1 MGLVPVVPEVSMIPS
16 VSYAVVGNTLSC
28 SVIVCVD
35 IQLNL
40 EKKFAEFL
48 NYEEAALYSFG
59 YATVASVI
67 PVYSTRT
74 DTIFW

>member
-1 MGLVPVVPEVSMIPS
+1 MGLARVVPEVSMVPS

-28 SVIVCVD
+28 CVMMCVD
-35 IQLNL
+35 IHLDL

-48 NYEEAALYSFG
+48 NYDEAALYSFS